1 MGNEV
6 STSTGTSVNLEH
18 EDFQVEGLIPLEIKR
33 NSCGDK
39 VEQVSSDIDNDGDN
53 DNNNNIITIERKY
66 SHSNPNLNHS
76 QGDFFSGGLLL
87 GTLAG
92 TEQNDKRIFR
102 DPVLDAVAA
111 GSAVRKKKHERAQQ
125 IRQQRFSSLLAD
137 NEWKTSLRRLAKTA
151 SSTVKTVAHV
161 AAPHLKDAKKVVVS
175 SATEFAHDVKKEWEK
190 GNETQFVNDE
200 ETVTIYSISEFTS
213 SPSLHTRRGSASSA
227 ISVDLV
233 ATHSRKNSLL
243 AFPSSLPN
251 VDESFEESEE
261 LLKIKKDESDDDD
274 DDKSKNRKPNS
285 RPLMVSKKSSQ
296 DGKSTVSI
304 TASSQIHEEP
314 EHAISNLN
322 EEENDDGK
330 TVVIDVSVDVQKV
343 QLAECHTEENN
354 EKLSTTIYEKQHN
367 LTTHNNHCMKTRSK
381 TEELNVQSDRS
392 KQIYTAIDTNST
404 VPLQTRIVNKRD
416 IEEIGP
422 QMNVID
428 ETMSPELPFDEK
440 KESDCRANDD
450 IGSEIESTTTQE
462 NFKVRQMTEG
472 EIAIQSGTVS
482 CDMLS
487 ATEQPIRNGINGGN
501 DVSDIEVFP
510 SENEMTRKDFD
521 VVPPTE
527 IAFLK
532 RDSSKHTTET
542 TTAKPTRPTGADEK
556 LEGLVV
562 NTTIQ
567 DEYFDIRPENDDIGS
582 TMELDGISNKLRKDC
597 ERDSV
602 FDEKETH
609 NIQSL
614 NRTPDGKKAD
624 RMLPLFDMNEDSIYQ
639 NKDVDTLKIR
649 DGTRTNPEEKFEKCT
664 RKSRL
669 EHASFI
675 PSFEQNIF
683 ENRKSIV
690 KYVVTKLTGFDIEV
704 KDKTHKL
711 DLFDPTLSFD
721 CPVVDSIFDKQMN
734 TTSASSSL
742 SSPPE
747 IQTCHQIE
755 DKRSCRRSIEETNE
769 HISMFDF
776 VPAKREISSEPDEEE
791 DYFRL
796 RSNVSQERSRQ
807 RASLKQESAVSL
819 SNSLDSLSTQQNSF
833 NSRPFSTSSRRPN
846 SLRLRRQ
853 GSKMSLRSLINTKL
867 ARSPYEIPVENRCL
881 VDGKQT
887 DLNPANDG
895 CEMVRW
901 DSDAE
906 ANFPSVP
913 DTEEMTEA
921 VERSEL
927 FHETLMAFSSL
938 ENLQFL
944 EDFPHRKSPEVSKSM
959 ASLIWRQLVAN
970 WKHAE
975 SCRAML
981 TRPSSIP
988 LSNLV
993 RQTGFSDD
1001 DDTLSSS
1008 MSTINFRFDAM
1019 NVSFSN
1025 DFVSADAYS
1034 LLRNIYD
1041 DCYDRTHE
1049 DFLVLTRFLCD
1060 FGPLPSL
1067 YDVSGRRNGAGIHS
1081 SLRHDFS
1088 TTHKINQQE
1097 DTPTITDIQK
1107 EAKQQLTNLEIVID
1121 CIVQYSTH
1129 NDPQSTDTEGD
1140 CISSSVG
1147 VKDYSSIRKKAT
1159 RKYNGDVSQ
1168 VKDALRGEITFPD
1181 EGSLICGL
1189 YSLHNLAEHNGN
1201 RKKIGSTKSVPSF
1214 KIVRLKNLFRTT
1226 RAGSE
1231 FYHSLPTGYRHILV
1245 NLRLNGGLIA
1255 GMFSLL

>member
-6 STSTGTSVNLEH
+6 STSTGRSVNLEH

-39 VEQVSSDIDNDGDN
+39 VEQVSSDIDNTGDN
-53 DNNNNIITIERKY
+53 DNNNRITVERKY

-87 GTLAG
+87 GALAV
-92 TEQNDKRIFR
+92 TEQNNKSVFR

-125 IRQQRFSSLLAD
+125 IRQQRFSSLYAD

-161 AAPHLKDAKKVVVS
+161 AAPHLNDAKKVVVS

-213 SPSLHTRRGSASSA
+213 SPSLHTRQGSASSA
-227 ISVDLV
+227 ISDDFF
-233 ATHSRKNSLL
+233 ASHSKQNSLL

-251 VDESFEESEE
+251 LDEKFEESED

-274 DDKSKNRKPNS
+274 DDDDKSKNRKTNP
-285 RPLMVSKKSSQ
+285 RQLMVSKKSSQ
-296 DGKSTVSI
+296 EERSTVSI
-304 TASSQIHEEP
+304 IASSQIHEES
-314 EHAISNLN
+314 ERAISNLN

-330 TVVIDVSVDVQKV
+330 TVVIDVSVDVRKV
-343 QLAECHTEENN
+343 DTQLAQCHIEENN
-354 EKLSTTIYEKQHN
+354 EKLSTTICEKQHTS
-367 LTTHNNHCMKTRSK
+367 TTHNNHSMKTRSK
-381 TEELNVQSDRS
+381 TEEPNVQSDRS
-392 KQIYTAIDTNST
+392 KQIYTAMDTNST
-404 VPLQTRIVNKRD
+404 LPLQTRIVNKND
-416 IEEIGP
+416 IEEIGS
-422 QMNVID
+422 QTNIID
-428 ETMSPELPFDEK
+428 GTMSFELPFDEK
-440 KESDCRANDD
+440 KESDCLANDD
-450 IGSEIESTTTQE
+450 GSEIENTTKQE
-462 NFKVRQMTEG
+462 NYKIQQMTAG
-472 EIAIQSGTVS
+472 EIAIRSGTVS
-482 CDMLS
+482 CDMLN
-487 ATEQPIRNGINGGN
+487 ATEQAVSNGVNGRN
-501 DVSDIEVFP
+501 DVSGIKVSP

-521 VVPPTE
+521 AVPPTE

-532 RDSSKHTTET
+532 RDNSKHTTET
-542 TTAKPTRPTGADEK
+542 TTAKPTRPKGVDEK
-556 LEGLVV
+556 LKGLVV
-562 NTTIQ
+562 DTTIQ
-567 DEYFDIRPENDDIGS
+567 DKDFDIRPENDDIGS
-582 TMELDGISNKLRKDC
+582 TMELDGISNKIHKDC

-602 FDEKETH
+602 FDEKETN
-609 NIQSL
+609 NIHSL
-614 NRTPDGKKAD
+614 NRTPDGKEAN
-624 RMLPLFDMNEDSIYQ
+624 RTLPLFDMHEDSIYQ
-639 NKDVDTLKIR
+639 NKDVDTVKIR
-649 DGTRTNPEEKFEKCT
+649 DGTMTNPEEKFKKCA
-664 RKSRL
+664 RKLS
-669 EHASFI
+669 A
-675 PSFEQNIF
+675 SFEQNIF
-683 ENRKSIV
+683 EDRKSIV

-721 CPVVDSIFDKQMN
+721 RPVVDSIFGKQMN

-755 DKRSCRRSIEETNE
+755 DKRSCRHSIEEMNE

-776 VPAKREISSEPDEEE
+776 VPAKREISSEPDKEENC
-791 DYFRL
+791 FRL
-796 RSNVSQERSRQ
+796 RSNVSQERSQQ
-807 RASLKQESAVSL
+807 RALLKEDSAVSL
-819 SNSLDSLSTQQNSF
+819 DNLLDSLSTQQNSF
-833 NSRPFSTSSRRPN
+833 HSRPFSTSSRRPN
-846 SLRLRRQ
+846 SRRLHRQ
-853 GSKMSLRSLINTKL
+853 GSKMSLRSLVNTKS
-867 ARSPYEIPVENRCL
+867 ARSPYETPVENRSL

-921 VERSEL
+921 IERSEH

-959 ASLIWRQLVAN
+959 ASLIWRQLLAN

-993 RQTGFSDD
+993 RQTGFFDD
-1001 DDTLSSS
+1001 NDTLSSS
-1008 MSTINFRFDAM
+1008 MSTINFRFDAK

-1034 LLRNIYD
+1034 LLRNIHD
-1041 DCYDRTHE
+1041 NCYDRTHK
-1049 DFLVLTRFLCD
+1049 DYLVLTRFLCD
-1060 FGPLPSL
+1060 IGPLPSL
-1067 YDVSGRRNGAGIHS
+1067 YGVSCRRNGSAIHS

-1088 TTHKINQQE
+1088 TTHKTNQQE

-1107 EAKQQLTNLEIVID
+1107 EAKEQLTNLEIVID

-1129 NDPQSTDTEGD
+1129 NDPQTIDTEGD
-1140 CISSSVG
+1140 YISSSAG

-1226 RAGSE
+1226 KAGSE